1 MSPPQGPPPQGAD
14 RSSATVQPK
23 LDGTK
28 LTHGHN
34 QEEQPR
40 GRAGAEPRAVV
51 HDGLSTED
59 LEALEETLDVLSD
72 PDALRDIATALADV
86 EEGRYVGEEELRT
99 RFRTA

>member
-1 MSPPQGPPPQGAD
+1 MDKTLPLAVVKAHLSEIVDRVSTDHERVILTRNGRPAAILMSP
-14 RSSATVQPK
+14 
-23 LDGTK
+23 
-28 LTHGHN
+28 
-34 QEEQPR
+34 
-40 GRAGAEPRAVV
+40 
-51 HDGLSTED
+51 ED